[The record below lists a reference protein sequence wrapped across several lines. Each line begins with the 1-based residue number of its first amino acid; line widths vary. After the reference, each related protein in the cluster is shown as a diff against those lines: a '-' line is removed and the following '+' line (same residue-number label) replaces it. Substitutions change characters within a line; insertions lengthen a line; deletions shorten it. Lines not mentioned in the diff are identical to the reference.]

1 MGLPL
6 PLNAG
11 VTNGN
16 GRAGFPLV
24 LNYYIVGVKD
34 VLWKHSVNVL
44 LFFWLIM
51 NKLSHLFYFLTA
63 VFPEAFPVLVHCGK
77 KHGGAKL

>member
-44 LFFWLIM
+44 LFFLAD
-51 NKLSHLFYFLTA
+51 N
-63 VFPEAFPVLVHCGK
+63 E
-77 KHGGAKL
+77 